1 MHILPALKDAFISFC
16 PTAGHSQARL
26 CWVAK
31 GASWSFE
38 HLTSAAQPVATLLG
52 TVQLLQPIFT
62 AASPVL
68 VMPHY
73 NLWLSLVKCSLLL
86 LFVSNCFIALFL
98 KV

>member
-73 NLWLSLVKCSLLL
+73 NLWLSLVKCFLLL

-98 KV
+98 KA